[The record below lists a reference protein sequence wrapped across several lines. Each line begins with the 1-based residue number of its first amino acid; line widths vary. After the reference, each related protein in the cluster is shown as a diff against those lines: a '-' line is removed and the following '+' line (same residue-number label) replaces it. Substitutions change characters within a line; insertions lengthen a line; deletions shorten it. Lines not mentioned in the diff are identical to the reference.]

1 MKEYE
6 TAAWCDGMRLK
17 INYNN
22 TMKSALIPNGFT
34 AEEIKALPLENEF
47 AAMMAKREQLK
58 WRELPHNQAE
68 LAARPAEDPAYI
80 L

>member
-6 TAAWCDGMRLK
+6 SAAWREGMCLK

-22 TMKSALIPNGFT
+22 MMKSALIPVGFT
-34 AEEIKALPLENEF
+34 AE
-47 AAMMAKREQLK
+47 R
-58 WRELPHNQAE
+58 AE
-68 LAARPAEDPAYI
+68 LAARPAQDPAYI